1 MKLKKFFAGV
11 LAAAMMLTVGA
22 TAAFATGPATGETD
36 NGTISFK
43 NGAMSASDDLEF
55 TKTYDVKQGV
65 APAEDF
71 SFTVKYKSTTKKDT
85 SVTDPN
91 YPSTGKN
98 YTVSFAPTEGNG
110 GLAVGEHTGTFKFK
124 ISDLGI
130 DASGTG
136 VYVYEVNENAG
147 STPGVVYDNNTLT
160 MTVTVAH
167 KTDDKGNIQTGYEY
181 YVVLSRNGQKIRNTD
196 AFTNYYGKNGETDAV
211 HSLTLSKTVHGNF
224 GDLQKPFTFRVR
236 FTKAQGVD
244 ANKYAGATV
253 SDTTK
258 VTAGTLNNDKTMKL
272 DTDYTITLTHGQ
284 DITFGNLPEG
294 IKYEIYEI
302 GSAWDNG
309 AAKNGEY
316 VVTVTDKTLT
326 GEKEPVYSSAMVAAG
341 DTAAFQNTNQEAPDM
356 GVVLDNAPYIAM
368 LAIVAIGGVALML
381 NKRRRD
387 EE

>member
-22 TAAFATGPATGETD
+22 TAAFAETGAGETD

-43 NGAMSASDDLEF
+43 DGAMSASDDLEF

-71 SFTVKYKSTTKKDT
+71 NFTVKYKSTTKKDT
-85 SVTDPN
+85 DVTDPN

-136 VYVYEVNENAG
+136 VYVYEVSENAG

-167 KTDDKGNIQTGYEY
+167 QTDDKGNIKTGYEY
-181 YVVLSRNGQKIRNTD
+181 YVVLSRNGQKIKNTD
-196 AFTNYYGKNGETDAV
+196 AFTNYYGKNGENDTV

-224 GDLQKPFTFRVR
+224 GDLKKPFTFRVR
-236 FTKAQGVD
+236 FTNAQGV
-244 ANKYAGATV
+244 KYAGATV
-253 SDTTK
+253 SDVNK

-284 DITFGNLPEG
+284 EIVFGNLPEG

-309 AAKNGEY
+309 VAKNNEY
-316 VVTVTDKTLT
+316 VVTVTDKNLT
-326 GEKEPVYSSAMVAAG
+326 GDDKPVYSSAMVVAG
-341 DTAAFQNTNQEAPDM
+341 DTAAFQNTNQDAPDM

>member
-1 MKLKKFFAGV
+1 MKLKKIFAGV

-22 TAAFATGPATGETD
+22 TAAFADTGAGETD

-181 YVVLSRNGQKIRNTD
+181 YVVLSRNGQKIKNTD
-196 AFTNYYGKNGETDAV
+196 AFTNYYGKNGENDTV

-236 FTKAQGVD
+236 FTNAQGV
-244 ANKYAGATV
+244 KYAGATV
-253 SDTTK
+253 SDADK
-258 VTAGTLNNDKTMKL
+258 VTAGELNKDKTMKL

-284 DITFGNLPEG
+284 SITFGNLPEG
-294 IKYEIYEI
+294 IKYEIYEV

-309 AAKNGEY
+309 VAKNGEY

-326 GEKEPVYSSAMVAAG
+326 GAKEPVYSSAMVAAG
-341 DTAAFQNTNQEAPDM
+341 DTAAFQNTNQDAPDM

>member
-22 TAAFATGPATGETD
+22 TAAFAETGAGETD

-43 NGAMSASDDLEF
+43 DGAMSASDDLEF

-71 SFTVKYKSTTKKDT
+71 NFTVKYKSTTKKDT
-85 SVTDPN
+85 DVTNPN

-136 VYVYEVNENAG
+136 VYVYEVSENAG

-167 KTDDKGNIQTGYEY
+167 QTDDKGNIKTGYEY
-181 YVVLSRNGQKIRNTD
+181 YVVLSRNGQKIKNTD
-196 AFTNYYGKNGETDAV
+196 AFTNYYGKNGENDTV

-224 GDLQKPFTFRVR
+224 GDLKKPFTFRVR
-236 FTKAQGVD
+236 FTNAQGV
-244 ANKYAGATV
+244 KYAGATV
-253 SDTTK
+253 SDVNK

-284 DITFGNLPEG
+284 EIVFGNLPEG

-309 AAKNGEY
+309 VAKNNEY
-316 VVTVTDKTLT
+316 VVTVTDKNLT
-326 GEKEPVYSSAMVAAG
+326 GDDKPVYSSAMVVAG
-341 DTAAFQNTNQEAPDM
+341 DTAAFQNTNQDAPDM

>member
-22 TAAFATGPATGETD
+22 TAAFADTGAGETD

-43 NGAMSASDDLEF
+43 DGAMSASDDLEF

-85 SVTDPN
+85 DVTDPN

-110 GLAVGEHTGTFKFK
+110 GLAVGKHTGTFDFK

-130 DASGTG
+130 DESGTG
-136 VYVYEVNENAG
+136 VYVYEVKENAG
-147 STPGVVYDNNTLT
+147 STPGVVYDDNTLT

-167 KTDDKGNIQTGYEY
+167 KTDDKGNIKTGYEY
-181 YVVLSRNGQKIRNTD
+181 YVVLSRDGQKIKNTD
-196 AFTNYYGKNGETDAV
+196 AFTNYYGKNGENDNV

-224 GDLQKPFTFRVR
+224 GDLKKSFTFRVR
-236 FTKAQGVD
+236 FTNAQGVD
-244 ANKYAGATV
+244 TSKYAGATV
-253 SDTTK
+253 SDVNK

-284 DITFGNLPEG
+284 EIVFGNLPEG

-309 AAKNGEY
+309 VAKNNEY
-316 VVTVTDKTLT
+316 VVTVTDKNLI
-326 GEKEPVYSSAMVAAG
+326 GDDEPVYSSAMVAAG
-341 DTAAFQNTNQEAPDM
+341 DTAAFQNTNQDSPDM

>member
-22 TAAFATGPATGETD
+22 TAAFADTGAGETD

-43 NGAMSASDDLEF
+43 DGAMSASDDLEF

-85 SVTDPN
+85 DVTDPN

-110 GLAVGEHTGTFKFK
+110 GLAVGKHTGTFDFK

-130 DASGTG
+130 DESGTG
-136 VYVYEVNENAG
+136 VYVYEVKENAG
-147 STPGVVYDNNTLT
+147 STPGVVYDDNTLT

-167 KTDDKGNIQTGYEY
+167 KTDDKGNIKNGYEY
-181 YVVLSRNGQKIRNTD
+181 YVVLSCDGQKIKNTD
-196 AFTNYYGKNGETDAV
+196 AFTNYYGKNGENDNV

-224 GDLQKPFTFRVR
+224 GDLKKPFTFRVR
-236 FTKAQGVD
+236 FTNAQGVD
-244 ANKYAGATV
+244 TSKYAGATV
-253 SDTTK
+253 SDVNK

-284 DITFGNLPEG
+284 EIVFGNLPEG

-309 AAKNGEY
+309 VAKNNEY
-316 VVTVTDKTLT
+316 VVTVTDKNLT
-326 GEKEPVYSSAMVAAG
+326 GDDEPVYSSAMVAAG
-341 DTAAFQNTNQEAPDM
+341 DTAAFQNTNQDSPDM

>member
-22 TAAFATGPATGETD
+22 TAAFAETGAGETD

-43 NGAMSASDDLEF
+43 DGAMSASDDLEF

-71 SFTVKYKSTTKKDT
+71 NFTVKYKSTTKKDT
-85 SVTDPN
+85 DVTDPN

-136 VYVYEVNENAG
+136 VYVYEVSENAG

-167 KTDDKGNIQTGYEY
+167 QTDDKGNIKTGYEY
-181 YVVLSRNGQKIRNTD
+181 YVVLSRNGQKIKNTD
-196 AFTNYYGKNGETDAV
+196 AFTNYYGKNGENDTV

-224 GDLQKPFTFRVR
+224 GDLKKPFTFRVR
-236 FTKAQGVD
+236 FTNAQSV
-244 ANKYAGATV
+244 KYAGATV
-253 SDTTK
+253 SDVNK

-284 DITFGNLPEG
+284 EIVFGNLPEG

-309 AAKNGEY
+309 VAKNNEY
-316 VVTVTDKTLT
+316 VVTVTDKNLT
-326 GEKEPVYSSAMVAAG
+326 GDDKPVYSSTMVVAG
-341 DTAAFQNTNQEAPDM
+341 DTAAFQNTNQDAPDM

>member
-22 TAAFATGPATGETD
+22 TAAFAETGAGETD

-43 NGAMSASDDLEF
+43 DGAMSASDDLEF

-71 SFTVKYKSTTKKDT
+71 NFTVKYKSTTKKDT
-85 SVTDPN
+85 DVTDPN

-136 VYVYEVNENAG
+136 VYVYEVSENAG

-167 KTDDKGNIQTGYEY
+167 QTDDKGNIKTGYEY
-181 YVVLSRNGQKIRNTD
+181 YVVLSRNGQKIKNTD
-196 AFTNYYGKNGETDAV
+196 AFTNYYGKNGENDTV

-224 GDLQKPFTFRVR
+224 GDLKKPFTFRVR
-236 FTKAQGVD
+236 FTNAQGV
-244 ANKYAGATV
+244 KYAGATV
-253 SDTTK
+253 SDVNK

-284 DITFGNLPEG
+284 EIVFGNLPEG

-309 AAKNGEY
+309 VAKNNEY
-316 VVTVTDKTLT
+316 VVTVTDKNLT
-326 GEKEPVYSSAMVAAG
+326 GDDKPVYSSAMVVAG
-341 DTAAFQNTNQEAPDM
+341 DTAAFQNTNQDAPDM

-368 LAIVAIGGVALML
+368 LAVVAIGGVALML

>member
-22 TAAFATGPATGETD
+22 TAAFADTGAGETD
-36 NGTISFK
+36 NSTISFK
-43 NGAMSASDDLEF
+43 DGAMSASDDLEF

-85 SVTDPN
+85 DVTDPN

-98 YTVSFAPTEGNG
+98 YTVSFAPTEGYG
-110 GLAVGEHTGTFKFK
+110 GLAVGKHTGTFDFK

-130 DASGTG
+130 DENGTG
-136 VYVYEVNENAG
+136 VYVYEVKENAG
-147 STPGVVYDNNTLT
+147 STPGVVYDDNTLT

-167 KTDDKGNIQTGYEY
+167 KTDDKGNIKTGYEY
-181 YVVLSRNGQKIRNTD
+181 YVVLSRNGQKIKNTD
-196 AFTNYYGKNGETDAV
+196 AFTNYYGKNGENDNV

-224 GDLQKPFTFRVR
+224 GDLKKSFTFRVR
-236 FTKAQGVD
+236 FTNAQGVD

-284 DITFGNLPEG
+284 EIVFGNLPEG

-309 AAKNGEY
+309 VAKNNEY
-316 VVTVTDKTLT
+316 VVTVTDKNLT
-326 GEKEPVYSSAMVAAG
+326 GDDEPVYSSAMVAAG
-341 DTAAFQNTNQEAPDM
+341 DTAAFQNTNQDSPDM

>member
-22 TAAFATGPATGETD
+22 TAAFAETGAGETD

-43 NGAMSASDDLEF
+43 DGAMSASDDLEF

-71 SFTVKYKSTTKKDT
+71 NFTVKYKSTTKKDT
-85 SVTDPN
+85 DVTDPN

-136 VYVYEVNENAG
+136 VYVYEVSENAG

-167 KTDDKGNIQTGYEY
+167 QTDDKGNIKTGYEY
-181 YVVLSRNGQKIRNTD
+181 YVVLSRNGQKIKNTD
-196 AFTNYYGKNGETDAV
+196 AFTNYYGKNGENDTV

-224 GDLQKPFTFRVR
+224 GDLKKPFTFRVR
-236 FTKAQGVD
+236 FTNAQGV
-244 ANKYAGATV
+244 KYAGATV
-253 SDTTK
+253 SDVNK

-284 DITFGNLPEG
+284 EIVFGNLPEG

-309 AAKNGEY
+309 VAKNNEY
-316 VVTVTDKTLT
+316 VVTVTDKNLT
-326 GEKEPVYSSAMVAAG
+326 GDDKPVYSSAMVVAG
-341 DTAAFQNTNQEAPDM
+341 DTAAFQNTNQDAPDM
-356 GVVLDNAPYIAM
+356 GVVLDNAPYIAL